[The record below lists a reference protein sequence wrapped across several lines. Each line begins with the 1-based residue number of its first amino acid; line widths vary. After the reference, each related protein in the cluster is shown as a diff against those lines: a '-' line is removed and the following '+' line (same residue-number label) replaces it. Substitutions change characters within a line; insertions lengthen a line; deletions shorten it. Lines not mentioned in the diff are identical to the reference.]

1 MAFVE
6 NAMTQVIS
14 MAEYKHKL
22 AEIPPKTEHKQH
34 LGHKYKLQFD
44 PNALDGKKW
53 VWQLAF
59 TRQYYYEGSSYS
71 LEAGERAVKRKIKE
85 LTGK

>member
-1 MAFVE
+1 
-6 NAMTQVIS
+6 

-22 AEIPPKTEHKQH
+22 AEIPPKTEHKQSG
-34 LGHKYKLQFD
+34 GHKYKLTFD
-44 PNALDGKKW
+44 PNAQDGKKW

-59 TRQYYYEGSSYS
+59 TRQYYYEGSSVS
-71 LEAGERAVKRKIKE
+71 LLAADRAVIRKIKE